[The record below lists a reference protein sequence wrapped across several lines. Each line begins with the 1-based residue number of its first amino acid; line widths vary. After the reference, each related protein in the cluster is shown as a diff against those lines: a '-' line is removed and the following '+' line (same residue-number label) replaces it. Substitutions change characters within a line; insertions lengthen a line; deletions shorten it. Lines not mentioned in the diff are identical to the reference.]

1 MTHAAM
7 LTDGAAP
14 TAQKPKLFRDQ
25 LTELFKTN
33 GLPPLSVNYLNKI
46 ASLGEGPP
54 VAIVFNRRPMYDPD
68 EALAWM
74 RERAEEQTRAWRE
87 RLANNRSLA
96 QRLRAKRAREAEA
109 VGEQRKAAI
118 A

>member
-1 MTHAAM
+1 MTYSATV
-7 LTDGAAP
+7 TDAP
-14 TAQKPKLFRDQ
+14 PPKPKLYRDQ
-25 LTELFKTN
+25 LTELFRAN
-33 GLPPLSVNYLNKI
+33 GLPALSVNYLNKI

-54 VAIVFNRRPMYDPD
+54 VAIVFSRRPMYDPD